1 MLSVGEDCAAP
12 VGYIHV
18 YYYVGVYTL
27 WLMCHPSIRATLMF
41 SCVYLETQHTHTH
54 THTHTMLSLNA
65 YYISLP
71 NMAHIVM

>member
-18 YYYVGVYTL
+18 YYYIVCRCLHFVVDVP
-27 WLMCHPSIRATLMF
+27 PSKPHYFDVQL
-41 SCVYLETQHTHTH
+41 CVCRNTAY
-54 THTHTMLSLNA
+54 THTMLSLNA